1 MKTEFDFSF
10 DRPVHGEELLG
21 GTGQLPRASWVAKRI
36 REDDI
41 YFMQDGTFSQL
52 LFKEALNSFVAGQFI
67 ATIVLAFSLI
77 ERTVAGRL
85 AFVGEKSAA
94 RAKSEILLKGALER
108 GWLRTEEHKLLD
120 ELRELRNPIVHFRD
134 HLSDTRPEVR
144 AALSAR
150 TTEQV
155 LEVDAKQILE
165 AAIHVL
171 QKTAL

>member
-21 GTGQLPRASWVAKRI
+21 GSNQLARASWLARHVRN
-36 REDDI
+36 DDV
-41 YFMQDGTFSQL
+41 YFMQDGTLSQL
-52 LFKEALNSFVAGQFI
+52 LFREVLSTFIAGQHI
-67 ATIVLAFSLI
+67 ATIVLAFSLV

-85 AFVGEKSAA
+85 AFVGDKSGAL
-94 RAKSEILLKGALER
+94 AKSEALLKNALER
-108 GWLRTEEHKLLD
+108 GWLRKEEHEFLD
-120 ELRELRNPIVHFRD
+120 ELRKLRNPIVHFRD

-144 AALSAR
+144 AALTAR

-155 LEVDAKQILE
+155 LESDAKRILE
-165 AAIHVL
+165 ATIHVL